1 MKPTPN
7 AQRLPR
13 SCCYVY
19 CDQLKPLLEK
29 KERRRKKK
37 RKKKSKKDMKFE
49 KLIIATEGA
58 WAPRVRRRIIPK
70 ITIMEP
76 IPTLNDFPFCF

>member
-1 MKPTPN
+1 MYIAINLNHFRK
-7 AQRLPR
+7 R
-13 SCCYVY
+13 
-19 CDQLKPLLEK
+19 K
-29 KERRRKKK
+29 KEEERKKE
-37 RKKKSKKDMKFE
+37 KKSKKDMKFE